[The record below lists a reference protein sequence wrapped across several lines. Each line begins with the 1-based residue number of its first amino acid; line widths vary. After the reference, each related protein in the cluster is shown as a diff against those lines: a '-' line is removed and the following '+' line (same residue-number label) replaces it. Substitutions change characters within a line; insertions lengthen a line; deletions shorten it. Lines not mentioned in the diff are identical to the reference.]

1 MITEIYA
8 HILDE
13 DHKINAQKFETAFYS
28 NPDMRPVE
36 RSLQGEESGS
46 VPNPDVMMK
55 QLESSPQAM
64 DAFTQKFI
72 EQYGDQIMTQLAK
85 KCSVHETTQ
94 DNMGCNGST

>member
-1 MITEIYA
+1 MIEKNINFGWLSSGKLVA
-8 HILDE
+8 PKE
-13 DHKINAQKFETAFYS
+13 DNIHKINAQKFETAFYS

-36 RSLQGEESGS
+36 RSLQGEGDS

-64 DAFTQKFI
+64 DAFTRKFI

-85 KCSVHETTQ
+85 K
-94 DNMGCNGST
+94 MLGA